1 MMTELKALLDAVQ
14 SKIEKESELSSAQ
27 KVELLDWVSGQSL
40 DMVRF
45 LSSDEFQYCE
55 THLHTEKTLLD
66 GVGTIKDYLK
76 QARKLGHRALAVT
89 DQAVTHNW
97 FSLRSIE
104 SPVKNEEGEIVSEGL
119 RPIFGCE
126 VYVHFNEEIHNLILL
141 AENTV
146 GYRNILHI
154 ATESHA
160 NKSDESAK
168 EPNISMETLMTYSE
182 GVIATSACIDGVL
195 GKPIRRNMPYN
206 EVKAIAES
214 FNNIFEGRFYLEVQD
229 FETENEDDLEDF
241 QLEFIEKQRRVND
254 TVVRLAEDLGL
265 PLVATSNVHYPLKGD
280 HLKQDVLLAIGAKD
294 KLDNPD
300 RLRSQSTLFYMKDK
314 WEMLFRF
321 KKSPEAVFNTWEIAK
336 RCHVEYQEEYLLPD
350 YPYLPEGMSANEFFK
365 KSVRDGV
372 KAYYSVP
379 EHFNVLLEKFE
390 CTEEELWALI
400 WERAKFEVEVL
411 ENMGFEGYMQIVSWI
426 NELAR
431 ENNILIGPGRG
442 SAAGSIVAL
451 ALGITFVC
459 PLRFDLLFERFLNPD
474 RIEMPDIDMDY
485 QYERRRELIEL
496 VANEL
501 GHDKVAQIV
510 TFGKMKARAALRD
523 VGRVLASPPALVD
536 KLAKLIPFGKDIKAS
551 LEIVQ
556 EFKDEYSKNPD
567 AKRLIDFALMV
578 EGRPKNYSVHAA
590 GIILSKDSIPNH
602 AAFQVGKKAI
612 LPVIQAEMSDVD
624 GLRLV
629 KQDFLGLRTLS
640 TEGMCIEFV
649 KRRHGIII
657 DPYKIPKDDK
667 KTYDLL
673 ASGQSIACFQLESSG
688 MRQLLQDMQVDKL
701 EDIVDCIA
709 LYRPGVLSVGMHNE
723 YVKNKF
729 NPNEIKYIHPLM
741 EKVLAP
747 TRGIMIYQ
755 EQAMLLANQLAGFSM
770 AEADKLRK
778 AIGKKKEDLMA
789 KLKAMFVKGCFTTS
803 NIPQDTAEEIWHLI
817 EVMASYS
824 FNKSHSV
831 AYAFI
836 SVDTAYLKANYPIEY
851 MCAAIALAAQ
861 AKSPKVPLYI
871 EEAKRMG
878 IKVYAP
884 DINLSEVDFDIKNE
898 GIVFGLR
905 AIRNVGKSSAL
916 ITAERNANGP
926 FKSMLDFR
934 KRVNINKTVLESLIK
949 AGCFDSLGVNRF
961 SLMAEIDTLV
971 NIKPDAAKNKK
982 NVNQMSLMLPDF
994 EALEESLIEFPD
1006 IPGPTK
1012 EQIAD
1017 IEDEMCGIYITH
1029 HPLASHKDA
1038 MDELISTSAEELVNC
1053 PEGALVT
1060 VGGLI
1065 KEKKVFLTKA
1075 RKEEMARF
1083 SIDDLTGY
1091 FDVISFPKQYVNM
1104 KDFNEKDI
1112 VLIKGRVQYNERFS
1126 ANQNEDEDDTT
1137 ENETEY
1143 DVQIVAE
1150 EMIIFSTE
1158 KKEVLKR
1165 LMLQDDKVH
1174 LVDEPAPVA
1183 ATNQTNT
1190 EVHLDMAGGTLLSLT
1205 DFLRNMGNPT
1215 VKVL

>member
-1 MMTELKALLDAVQ
+1 MMTELKALLDTVQ
-14 SKIEKESELSSAQ
+14 MKIEKESALSSVQ
-27 KVELLDWVSGQSL
+27 KLELFRWISEQPEE
-40 DMVRF
+40 MVRF
-45 LSSDEFQYCE
+45 LSSDDFQYCE

-66 GVGTIKDYLK
+66 GVGSVKDYLK
-76 QARKLGHRALAVT
+76 QARHLGHPALAVT
-89 DQAVTHNW
+89 DFTVTHNW
-97 FSLRSIE
+97 FSLRS
-104 SPVKNEEGEIVSEGL
+104 VEEPIKDEENNILAEGI
-119 RPIFGCE
+119 RPMFGCE
-126 VYVHFNEEIHNLILL
+126 IVVDFKEETGNLILI
-141 AENTV
+141 AENTT

-154 ATESHA
+154 VTESHTTKA
-160 NKSDESAK
+160 NPMVAEANVSEDILSK
-168 EPNISMETLMTYSE
+168 YSE
-182 GVIATSACIDGVL
+182 GVIALTSGMEGIL
-195 GKPIRRNMPYN
+195 GTPIRRNAPYT
-206 EVKAIAES
+206 EVKEIAER
-214 FNNIFEGRFYLEVQD
+214 FNSIFEGRFYLEIQD
-229 FETENEDDLEDF
+229 FRSDDEDELEDF
-241 QLEFIEKQRRVND
+241 QLEYIEKQIRMND
-254 TVVRLAEDLGL
+254 TVVRLANELGL
-265 PLVATSNVHYPLKGD
+265 PLIATSDVHYPKKGE
-280 HLKQDVLLAIGAKD
+280 HLKQDILIAIGKKD

-300 RLRSQSTLFYMKDK
+300 RLRSSSNVLYMKDK
-314 WEMLFRF
+314 WEMLHRF
-321 KKSPEAVFNTWEIAK
+321 KKTPEAVFNSWEIAK
-336 RCHVEYQEEYLLPD
+336 RCHVEYQQDYLLPD
-350 YPYLPEGMSANEFFK
+350 YPYLPEGVTPIEFFK

-379 EHFNVLLEKFE
+379 EHFDVLLDKFE
-390 CTEEELWALI
+390 CTDEQLWELI
-400 WERAKFEVEVL
+400 WERAKFEVSVL

-451 ALGITFVC
+451 ALGITLVC

-485 QYERRRELIEL
+485 QYERRGELIEL

-523 VGRVLASPPALVD
+523 VGRVLATPMPLVD
-536 KLAKLIPFGKDIKAS
+536 KLAKLIPFGKNIKTAI
-551 LEIVQ
+551 EVVP
-556 EFKDEYSKNPD
+556 EFKSEYDRNPE
-567 AKRLIDFALMV
+567 AKRLIDYALLV
-578 EGRPKNYSVHAA
+578 ENTPKNYSVHAA

-602 AAFQVGKKAI
+602 ASFQIGKKSI

-624 GLRLV
+624 GIRLV

-640 TEGMCIEFV
+640 VESMCINFV
-649 KRRHGIII
+649 KNRHGIVI
-657 DPYKIPKDDK
+657 DPYRIPKDDK
-667 KTYDLL
+667 KTYELL
-673 ASGQSIACFQLESSG
+673 ASGNSIACFQLESSG

-701 EDIVDCIA
+701 EDIIDCIA

-729 NPNEIKYIHPLM
+729 NPNGIKYIHPLM

-789 KLKAMFVKGCFTTS
+789 KLKVQFVNGCLQTS
-803 NIPQDTAEEIWHLI
+803 QIPQQTAEEIWHLI

-851 MCAAIALAAQ
+851 MCSAIAFAAK

-878 IKVYAP
+878 IKVFAP

-905 AIRNVGKSSAL
+905 AIRNVGAASAL
-916 ITAERNANGP
+916 ITAERKANGP
-926 FKSMLDFR
+926 FKSIVDFR
-934 KRVNINKTVLESLIK
+934 KRVNVNKSVLESLIK

-961 SLMAEIDTLV
+961 SLAARLEDLAG
-971 NIKPDAAKNKK
+971 IKPDTKK
-982 NVNQMSLMLPDF
+982 SNVNQLSLLLPDF
-994 EALEESLIEFPD
+994 TELEQSRIDFPD
-1006 IPGPTK
+1006 IEGPTK
-1012 EQIAD
+1012 DQIAD
-1017 IEDEMCGIYITH
+1017 MEDEMFGIYITH
-1029 HPLASHKDA
+1029 HPLASHKEA
-1038 MDELISTSAEELVNC
+1038 LDELVSVSAEELEAC

-1065 KEKKVFLTKA
+1065 KEKLTFLTK
-1075 RKEEMARF
+1075 KKQEEMARF
-1083 SIDDLTGY
+1083 TIDDLTGH
-1091 FDVISFPKQYVNM
+1091 FEVISFPKQYVNM
-1104 KDFNEKDI
+1104 KEFNEKDL
-1112 VLIKGRVQYNERFS
+1112 VLIKGRVQYNEKFS
-1126 ANQNEDEDDTT
+1126 ANQNDDDETT
-1137 ENETEY
+1137 ETDKEY
-1143 DVQIVAE
+1143 EIQIVAE
-1150 EMIIFSTE
+1150 EMIIFSSE
-1158 KKEVLKR
+1158 KKEYLKR
-1165 LMLQDDKVH
+1165 LVFAQDKVN
-1174 LVDEPAPVA
+1174 LVEEEASVA
-1183 ATNQTNT
+1183 ATVLPEREEETD
-1190 EVHLDMAGGTLLSLT
+1190 ERDDTLVSFSEYLQRL
-1205 DFLRNMGNPT
+1205 GNPN
-1215 VKVL
+1215 VKII